1 MLFKRRTPLSFVD
14 KLWQIMRPQKG
25 YIRTIDYLKKRF
37 YRMSESNYSMAM
49 GFTCGAMLSF
59 TPFVG
64 FHFIIAGFIAY
75 SIKASIFMAAI
86 GTLVGNPWTFPIMWW
101 ASIKLGKWTLD
112 HAGLDMLNQTSEIKT
127 IVSDIYLI
135 IIPWIVGSFLLSAI
149 LGPPTFFLI
158 YWLVRE
164 LRQKFY
170 KKLQR
175 KGDEKQ
181 FF

>member
-1 MLFKRRTPLSFVD
+1 MLFKRRTPLSFFD

-86 GTLVGNPWTFPIMWW
+86 GTLV
-101 ASIKLGKWTLD
+101 
-112 HAGLDMLNQTSEIKT
+112 
-127 IVSDIYLI
+127 
-135 IIPWIVGSFLLSAI
+135 
-149 LGPPTFFLI
+149 
-158 YWLVRE
+158 
-164 LRQKFY
+164 
-170 KKLQR
+170 
-175 KGDEKQ
+175 
-181 FF
+181 